1 MNKKNQQKNSRS
13 PKNDAKA
20 FKAAIAAIEECRNK
34 PSYDYQRIILC
45 QSNRAGLGLMLA
57 RHSGGTLVE
66 AARVSYWANVSDVL
80 IIENAGDCGPDA
92 LESIV
97 FLVNQT
103 RGVVVL
109 VAGAQGVDSLRDQ
122 WREISARIQRRT
134 HLTIEFDK

>member
-1 MNKKNQQKNSRS
+1 MNKKNQQKNSRF

-34 PSYDYQRIILC
+34 PSYDYQRIIIC
-45 QSNRAGLGLMLA
+45 QSNRAGLGPMLA

-66 AARVSYWANVSDVL
+66 AASVSYSANVSDVL
-80 IIENAGDCGPDA
+80 IVGNAGDCGMNA

-109 VAGAQGVDSLRDQ
+109 VADALTVDSWRDQ
-122 WREISARIQRRT
+122 WR
-134 HLTIEFDK
+134 